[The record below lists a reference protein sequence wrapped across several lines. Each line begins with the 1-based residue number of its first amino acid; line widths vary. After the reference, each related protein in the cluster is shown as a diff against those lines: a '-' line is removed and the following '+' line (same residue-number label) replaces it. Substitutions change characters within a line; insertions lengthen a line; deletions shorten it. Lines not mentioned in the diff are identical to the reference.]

1 MGVSM
6 LREFNYKL
14 ALIVKKM
21 MTAKVILL
29 TLLSVQ
35 SIMVMADPPKA
46 VWYRYYDSKG
56 IANVSSTVTP
66 DHIRYGYEALD
77 TNMQVIQRARPYN
90 AKKDAQYAP
99 QGAIAAKQRDAD
111 LKLKRAYTNSQ
122 VATEKRNTA
131 LSYIL
136 KQIKFQQDEL
146 KQLQNDRIGFL
157 LQEKENMR
165 KGKSN
170 PKPLQDML
178 DYNSKNI
185 VMKKEQIQS
194 LQSNYRS
201 TKAEYDRIIARLKTF
216 E

>member
-1 MGVSM
+1 M
-6 LREFNYKL
+6 LREFNHKL
-14 ALIVKKM
+14 ALIVKKR

-29 TLLSVQ
+29 ALLSLQ
-35 SIMVMADPPKA
+35 TISIMADPPKA

-56 IANVSSTVTP
+56 IANVSSNVTP
-66 DHIRYGYEALD
+66 NHIRYGYEALD
-77 TNMQVIQRARPYN
+77 SNMQVIQRARPYN
-90 AKKDAQYAP
+90 AEKDAQYAP
-99 QGAIAAKQRDAD
+99 QRAAAAKQRESD
-111 LKLKRAYTNSQ
+111 LKLKRAYTSSQ
-122 VATEKRNTA
+122 VATQKRNTA

-157 LQEKENMR
+157 RQEKENMR

-170 PKPLQDML
+170 PKPLQDMI

-194 LQSNYRS
+194 LQSHYRN
-201 TKAEYDRIIARLKTF
+201 TKAEYDRIIARLKTL